1 MKNKEYIS
9 KYKVFVDLILIY
21 YIKNNFDFKLD
32 DKIIQDMD
40 IYFNNN
46 YIYKNSDQI
55 KDEIFKIYNNIIK
68 QHEDINQINFLFKIF
83 GFSFFEK
90 LCFLITLFYIT
101 EEKYKLIISCLDNN
115 NNYGVCINLIFKIC
129 QSLGF
134 ETDYLFDDL
143 KLNILGLDRE
153 INNKK
158 NINQKIMIISDR
170 ILAYVFKKNYIDSEI
185 KDIINFNNFNNF
197 NNIKLIN
204 NLETYIKNLI
214 NFNLDKNNIN
224 KKLDLLVI
232 KGPKDSGK
240 KTQIRYIMAKYNIHT
255 MFVDFEFLAD
265 KSLSELEIILKK
277 LIIEA
282 YLSKSLICIYN
293 FNIINNLSIKYIF
306 LNLYKYF
313 YFVILISENK
323 FLDTSCLDKDK
334 FLINSFMTQD
344 LNELERLD
352 FLKFFMKDS
361 DIKLEDLE
369 KIARGF
375 LFRIGEIKTISE
387 KYFLVKSVNYNKNLE
402 LLKKI
407 CLETS
412 NYNFGNL
419 ATRVNYNF
427 DWDDLVLEKD
437 CKEKLL
443 SICNRI
449 KYKNK
454 IYNDWNFKKQVSY
467 GSGISAL
474 FYGPP
479 GTGKT
484 MAAKVIADQVGCE
497 LYKIDLS
504 QVIDKY
510 IGETEKNLKSI
521 FDKASKTN
529 VILFFDE
536 ADSIFSKRLNISS
549 SNDRYSNI
557 EVSYLLQK
565 IEEYSGVS
573 ILATNFLS
581 GFDEAFKRRINF
593 IVNFNIPDKDSR
605 YLIWKKSFPK
615 EASLDE
621 NIDFIRLAEKFELT
635 GSSIKSVAVSAA
647 FYSLED
653 REDKNKKNIIKINH
667 IKKALKDELEK
678 NGKAFLSSDLDIY

>member
-1 MKNKEYIS
+1 
-9 KYKVFVDLILIY
+9 
-21 YIKNNFDFKLD
+21 
-32 DKIIQDMD
+32 
-40 IYFNNN
+40 
-46 YIYKNSDQI
+46 
-55 KDEIFKIYNNIIK
+55 
-68 QHEDINQINFLFKIF
+68 
-83 GFSFFEK
+83 
-90 LCFLITLFYIT
+90 
-101 EEKYKLIISCLDNN
+101 
-115 NNYGVCINLIFKIC
+115 
-129 QSLGF
+129 
-134 ETDYLFDDL
+134 
-143 KLNILGLDRE
+143 
-153 INNKK
+153 
-158 NINQKIMIISDR
+158 
-170 ILAYVFKKNYIDSEI
+170 
-185 KDIINFNNFNNF
+185 
-197 NNIKLIN
+197 
-204 NLETYIKNLI
+204 
-214 NFNLDKNNIN
+214 
-224 KKLDLLVI
+224 
-232 KGPKDSGK
+232 
-240 KTQIRYIMAKYNIHT
+240 
-255 MFVDFEFLAD
+255 
-265 KSLSELEIILKK
+265 
-277 LIIEA
+277 
-282 YLSKSLICIYN
+282 
-293 FNIINNLSIKYIF
+293 
-306 LNLYKYF
+306 
-313 YFVILISENK
+313 
-323 FLDTSCLDKDK
+323 
-334 FLINSFMTQD
+334 
-344 LNELERLD
+344 
-352 FLKFFMKDS
+352 MKDS